1 MKKKRLIAL
10 GTIFLA
16 TILALAAYRQYGAA
30 VGPADATGS
39 RPVQNERAAAKP
51 TPQSQPEAV
60 EGLAQNY
67 VTPFEL
73 YEMRPQG
80 DGPSSDLG
88 LKEKN
93 GAPAQEYTR
102 IREALEKAA
111 AAGDGQACFA
121 LAEFYEK
128 GEGVSPDPE
137 KARELLGKACGA
149 GFQKACVK
157 YRSRMPAATQ

>member
-10 GTIFLA
+10 GAIFLA
-16 TILALAAYRQYGAA
+16 TILALAAYRQHGAGA
-30 VGPADATGS
+30 GPADTTGS

-88 LKEKN
+88 LKE
-93 GAPAQEYTR
+93 GSGTSV
-102 IREALEKAA
+102 REHARSREELEKAA
-111 AAGDGQACFA
+111 ATGDGQACFT
-121 LAEFYEK
+121 LAELYEK

-137 KARELLGKACGA
+137 KARELFAKACGA
-149 GFQKACVK
+149 GFQKACVE
-157 YRSRMPAATQ
+157 YRRRTGQGG